1 MLDDVL
7 LLSPGGRVVFLGP
20 GEDIANY
27 FANLNF
33 ACPPFH
39 NPVSRPRSQPHRG
52 RESFKASKLQSG
64 EGEFMRGG
72 GEFMRGGGEFIR
84 EGGEF
89 MREGGGFMREG
100 GEFMR
105 RGGEFLQVC
114 FGRACCAVSCPAR
127 ALGMAECVNKERKKE
142 RKKDVT

>member
-1 MLDDVL
+1 MH
-7 LLSPGGRVVFLGP
+7 GG
-20 GEDIANY
+20 
-27 FANLNF
+27 
-33 ACPPFH
+33 
-39 NPVSRPRSQPHRG
+39 
-52 RESFKASKLQSG
+52 
-64 EGEFMRGG
+64 GEFMREG

-142 RKKDVT
+142 GRNMIAHWARAAAVCETCCLAHNETVLATLEKDIPQVCDNVTPFPP